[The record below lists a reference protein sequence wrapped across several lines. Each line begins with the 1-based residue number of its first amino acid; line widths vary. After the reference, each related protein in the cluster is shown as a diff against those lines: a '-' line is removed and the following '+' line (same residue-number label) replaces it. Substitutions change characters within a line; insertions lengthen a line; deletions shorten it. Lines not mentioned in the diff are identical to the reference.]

1 MLFLEMGWGGSK
13 PPASLASHAAQ
24 DNTSTLSSESDW
36 DNWRDEYGFV
46 WQFEPPNPMVIMVD
60 YHCIIY
66 IYTHKHI
73 FQSRTVNFGVCR
85 PIFRHT
91 HINDFRICF
100 IFFVPFP
107 AVGEGRRTS
116 TNVRYLGGRWLA
128 TFQWFL
134 TELLRVM
141 TWCHRQLG
149 HLGTFCAEVPS
160 GGARVQTC
168 KRICEVSS
176 DFACSKKSSFEKRDF
191 DNGRAKSRIDLVHVD
206 MNHPKPQE
214 VSSGHNMSL

>member
-1 MLFLEMGWGGSK
+1 MRWVKAASQSGQPRCSGQYFNTEFRKWLGQLERWIWVCLTIWASKSYGYHGWL
-13 PPASLASHAAQ
+13 SL
-24 DNTSTLSSESDW
+24 
-36 DNWRDEYGFV
+36 
-46 WQFEPPNPMVIMVD
+46 
-60 YHCIIY
+60 YHIY